1 MVGKLLGGW
10 VAKGYQSV
18 QLKGINLRGMIFED
32 CEDEGNS
39 RSGCL
44 PDVLAC
50 QARLEP
56 LEELQSVAVLH

>member
-18 QLKGINLRGMIFED
+18 QLKGTKLRGMIFED

-44 PDVLAC
+44 PDVLAGIEDIKGKR
-50 QARLEP
+50 AKR
-56 LEELQSVAVLH
+56 AWNH